1 MCEHYCSLRV
11 GKVVGTCL
19 AAAASQLLWYEA
31 HDAVRRQGLRY
42 LSADITGPALP
53 LTINSTIVTIVFGLL
68 LALALDTLL
77 QYASHAL
84 HCTALYAQQ
93 GLCICRVSV
102 CPSVCLSVCLSHAA
116 ASRRCGG
123 QCSRKRVQQLKKRK
137 KSCFLDFE
145 KNVQKTQKRTY
156 SFRGHLITPRPLIH
170 SYRKSVAL
178 SRQHQTCLLGRSVH
192 IHKKL
197 SNLELCV
204 INVY

>member
-1 MCEHYCSLRV
+1 MGPPVTRRSSHPVVTRLMSVVLCEHYCSVRV

-19 AAAASQLLWYEA
+19 AAAASHLLWYEA

-68 LALALDTLL
+68 LALALDALL

-102 CPSVCLSVCLSHAA
+102 RPSVCLSVPCGRLAPM
-116 ASRRCGG
+116 RRA
-123 QCSRKRVQQLKKRK
+123 V
-137 KSCFLDFE
+137 FE
-145 KNVQKTQKRTY
+145 KTCATTQKT
-156 SFRGHLITPRPLIH
+156 
-170 SYRKSVAL
+170 
-178 SRQHQTCLLGRSVH
+178 
-192 IHKKL
+192 
-197 SNLELCV
+197 
-204 INVY
+204 

>member
-1 MCEHYCSLRV
+1 VGPPVTRRSSHPVVTGLVSVVLCEHYCSLRV

-102 CPSVCLSVCLSHAA
+102 CPSVCLSVPCGRLTLL
-116 ASRRCGG
+116 RRA
-123 QCSRKRVQQLKKRK
+123 V
-137 KSCFLDFE
+137 FE
-145 KNVQKTQKRTY
+145 KTCATTQKT
-156 SFRGHLITPRPLIH
+156 
-170 SYRKSVAL
+170 
-178 SRQHQTCLLGRSVH
+178 
-192 IHKKL
+192 
-197 SNLELCV
+197 
-204 INVY
+204 

>member
-1 MCEHYCSLRV
+1 MGPPVTRRSRHPVVTRLVSVVLCEHYCSLRV

-84 HCTALYAQQ
+84 HCTALHYMRSRVYASVAC
-93 GLCICRVSV
+93 LSVRPSVSLSV
-102 CPSVCLSVCLSHAA
+102 CPMRPPHAA
-116 ASRRCGG
+116 AAGSVRENVCNN
-123 QCSRKRVQQLKKRK
+123 S
-137 KSCFLDFE
+137 
-145 KNVQKTQKRTY
+145 KNV
-156 SFRGHLITPRPLIH
+156 
-170 SYRKSVAL
+170 KSHVF
-178 SRQHQTCLLGRSVH
+178 
-192 IHKKL
+192 
-197 SNLELCV
+197 
-204 INVY
+204 